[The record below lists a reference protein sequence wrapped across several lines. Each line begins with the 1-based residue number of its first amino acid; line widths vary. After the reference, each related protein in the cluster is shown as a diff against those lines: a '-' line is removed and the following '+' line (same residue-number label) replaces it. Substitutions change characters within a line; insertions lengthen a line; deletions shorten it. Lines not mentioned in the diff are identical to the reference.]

1 MQDKPLILAVDDEPS
16 NLMLISAALQQ
27 NYTLA
32 LAKSAKLA
40 EHFLE
45 RKKPSLIL
53 LDILMP
59 EKDGLAFAEE
69 LKKSEE
75 TASFPIVFLTGVSDS
90 EAREKANLLGA
101 KAFIEKPINVMT
113 LRNMIDD
120 IFAEIMQ

>member
-101 KAFIEKPINVMT
+101 KAFIEKPINVTT

-120 IFAEIMQ
+120 IFAEITQ

>member
-59 EKDGLAFAEE
+59 EKDGLTFAEE
-69 LKKSEE
+69 LKNSEE
-75 TASFPIVFLTGVSDS
+75 TASLPIVFLTGVSDS

-101 KAFIEKPINVMT
+101 KAFIEKPINVTT